1 MTPSRE
7 QAMKLER
14 GALWTA
20 AISGAV
26 GLGLSCLDPGA
37 AAMAYRFAVF
47 ACMAPAMGSLI
58 FILIHRITGG
68 QWVSSLAPF
77 LRAAADLL
85 PWIWLFALPML
96 FFPTPVGSGAPRLAH
111 AGLAYDGFAMVA
123 LRAGVIAVVFFGFR
137 WAVADGV
144 GREKDPVNNP
154 RPWVGPVG
162 LIVLVFMA
170 TILADDWLESLE
182 PRWHSTAF
190 SVVWMAGQV
199 VSGLALALLGGLWS
213 GARPDSTGSAGRL
226 LGPDWGNLL
235 LTTMIFW
242 CYVAFAQFLIIW
254 AGNLPD
260 EISWYLRREQGV
272 WEFVMPGVAIFGFAV
287 PFLLLLSRRVKSSR
301 MGLGWMAGMLLA
313 AQLAYIGW
321 VILPAGGP
329 PSLDG
334 MLLSVSIL
342 AALAGIF
349 INRYARLARCLREGS
364 P

>member
-1 MTPSRE
+1 MTSSRE
-7 QAMKLER
+7 QARKFER

-47 ACMAPAMGSLI
+47 ACLAPAMGSLI
-58 FILIHRITGG
+58 FILIHRVTGG
-68 QWVSSLAPF
+68 QWASSLAPF
-77 LRAAADLL
+77 LRAGAGLL
-85 PWIWLFALPML
+85 PWIWLMALPIL
-96 FFPTPVGSGAPRLAH
+96 FLPAPAGSGAPSFSH
-111 AGLAYDGFAMVA
+111 AGFPYDGFAMVA
-123 LRAGVIAVVFFGFR
+123 LRACAIAVLFFGFR

-144 GREKDPVNNP
+144 GRDQDPVNNL

-182 PRWHSTAF
+182 PGWHSTAF
-190 SVVWMAGQV
+190 PVVWMAGQV
-199 VSGLALALLGGLWS
+199 VSGFALALLGGLWS
-213 GARPDSTGSAGRL
+213 GARPGSAGSAGRL

-254 AGNLPD
+254 AGNLPE
-260 EISWYLRREQGV
+260 EISWYLRREEGA
-272 WEFVMPGVAIFGFAV
+272 WAYVMPGVAVFGFAI

-301 MGLGWMAGMLLA
+301 LGLAWMAGMLLA
-313 AQLAYIGW
+313 AQLAYMGW

-329 PSLDG
+329 LSLRG
-334 MLLSVSIL
+334 MLLTASIL
-342 AALAGIF
+342 TALAGILM
-349 INRYARLARCLREGS
+349 NQYARSARCLREGS